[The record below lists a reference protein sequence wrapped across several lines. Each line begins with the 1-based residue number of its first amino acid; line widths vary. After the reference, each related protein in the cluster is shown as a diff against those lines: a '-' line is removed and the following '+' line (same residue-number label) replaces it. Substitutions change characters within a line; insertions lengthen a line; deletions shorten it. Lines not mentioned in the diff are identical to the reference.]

1 MPFNLSPCVQIEYEF
16 RSVAFEE
23 KEKLV
28 YLARRKTFRNKNKKL
43 NPQRNAGPNQTSVP
57 LSNIWQ
63 IRTKWNNTVAKW
75 DNTVA
80 KWNNTV
86 AKWDNTVAKWDN
98 TVANE
103 VWNTANSLLVRDV
116 FTAVPLAVVVA

>member
-1 MPFNLSPCVQIEYEF
+1 MPFISSPCVQIEYEF
-16 RSVAFEE
+16 RSVASEE

-28 YLARRKTFRNKNKKL
+28 YLARRKTFRNKKKKL

-63 IRTKWNNTVAKW
+63 IRTKW

-80 KWNNTV
+80 KWN
-86 AKWDNTVAKWDN
+86 N

-103 VWNTANSLLVRDV
+103 VWNTANSLLVSDV
-116 FTAVPLAVVVA
+116 FTAVPLAVVFA

>member
-16 RSVAFEE
+16 RSVASEE

-28 YLARRKTFRNKNKKL
+28 YLARRKTFRNKKKKL

-75 DNTVA
+75 DN
-80 KWNNTV
+80 N
-86 AKWDNTVAKWDN
+86 VAKWDN

-103 VWNTANSLLVRDV
+103 VWNTTNSLLVSDV

>member
-16 RSVAFEE
+16 RSVASEE

-28 YLARRKTFRNKNKKL
+28 YLARRKTFRNKKNKL
-43 NPQRNAGPNQTSVP
+43 NPQRNAGPNQTSAP

-86 AKWDNTVAKWDN
+86 A
-98 TVANE
+98 NE
-103 VWNTANSLLVRDV
+103 VWNTANSLLVSGV
-116 FTAVPLAVVVA
+116 FTAVPLAVVFA